1 MFDENQLVLVK
12 WNSKIKSHYVERGYH
27 FTKMGD
33 EFEVK
38 AKDLTIGSHVMVS
51 CTCDYCGKQ
60 YELMYKL
67 YLHSIKT
74 GLLACDSC
82 QRHKHKSTI
91 QERYGVDNMSQIESV
106 KDKKRQKSLD
116 KYGVEYTLQAKEV
129 RERGEQTMLKKYGVR
144 HPLQSDEIMR
154 KMTQSFYEHG
164 TVPTSKP
171 ERELCNILT
180 KLYGKTNCIPAYPLD
195 RVNFDCLLKVD
206 DTLIDV
212 EYDGAYYHNKRALY
226 DNRRNGYVLKQG
238 YKILRIK
245 GNKDDK
251 LPDDN
256 TIKRAVDYLVHNHSI
271 VYIDMNKQD
280 EDIVCTYVKA

>member
-91 QERYGVDNMSQIESV
+91 QDRRTESFGRTDCRSQGRSRST
-106 KDKKRQKSLD
+106 D
-116 KYGVEYTLQAKEV
+116 
-129 RERGEQTMLKKYGVR
+129 R
-144 HPLQSDEIMR
+144 H
-154 KMTQSFYEHG
+154 Y
-164 TVPTSKP
+164 
-171 ERELCNILT
+171 
-180 KLYGKTNCIPAYPLD
+180 
-195 RVNFDCLLKVD
+195 
-206 DTLIDV
+206 
-212 EYDGAYYHNKRALY
+212 
-226 DNRRNGYVLKQG
+226 QG
-238 YKILRIK
+238 
-245 GNKDDK
+245 
-251 LPDDN
+251 
-256 TIKRAVDYLVHNHSI
+256 
-271 VYIDMNKQD
+271 
-280 EDIVCTYVKA
+280 